1 MFWNHVEV
9 CSVIC
14 SPRQLQEII
23 LNSKFWY
30 QMVGKAIS
38 AWFKRQNFLA
48 HFQALSRKGLCSFKI
63 FSCYYTL
70 FSCHCMQF
78 LINET
83 PDLSCDLFLPVFL
96 FFLRLIKLLY
106 EFPKRSHNKNA
117 QNIHIT
123 LIAWKVTNRK

>member
-1 MFWNHVEV
+1 MFWNNVEV

-14 SPRQLQEII
+14 SLRQLQEII
-23 LNSKFWY
+23 LNSKFCY
-30 QMVGKAIS
+30 QMVRKAIS
-38 AWFKRQNFLA
+38 AWFKTQNFLA
-48 HFQALSRKGLCSFKI
+48 HFQALFRKGLCSFKI

-78 LINET
+78 LMKPLT
-83 PDLSCDLFLPVFL
+83 CYVTCSCWFF

-106 EFPKRSHNKNA
+106 EFPKCSHNKNA